1 MPIDERQA
9 EWLAWVAEHKSLAR
23 LLRADR
29 LRGEDRVR
37 FDALTRLLLDA
48 MIGRD
53 GQPWRARKS

>member
-9 EWLAWVAEHKSLAR
+9 QWLAWVAEHKSLAR

-29 LRGEDRVR
+29 LRGDDRAR

-48 MIGRD
+48 MAECD
-53 GQPWRARKS
+53 AQPWRSRKS